1 VEKDLYRLNMGIN
14 SSFLLKYPEG
24 YLLIDTSFP
33 NDYGKIKDKLSRIP
47 VEISEINYIL
57 LTHYHHDHSGS
68 AAMLQ
73 EDTNA
78 RIIAHENAIPW
89 LAKGDGTIFAS
100 WVNLRINIIFAI
112 NEFLSKSVKDTSFP
126 PLQMGDDDII
136 ISGDDD
142 ETLRSIGIPGKILY
156 TPGHSQD
163 SISVVL
169 DDGRAF
175 IGDIAVDFPKFL
187 GTYYRAA
194 LIEDAKQMLESWEK
208 IINAG
213 ALTLYPAHG
222 PSFEVS
228 GLVSALKKFK

>member
-1 VEKDLYRLNMGIN
+1 MEKDLYRLNLGIN
-14 SSFLLKYPEG
+14 SSFLLKYSEG

-33 NDYGKIKDKLSRIP
+33 NDYKKLKEKIKSIP
-47 VEISEINYIL
+47 VEISDINYIL

-68 AAMLQ
+68 AAMLR
-73 EDTNA
+73 EETNA
-78 RIIAHENAIPW
+78 KIIAHKNAIPW
-89 LAKGDGTIFAS
+89 LAKGEGTVLAS
-100 WVNLRINIIFAI
+100 WVNLRVNIIFSI

-126 PLQMGDDDII
+126 PLQISDDDII

-142 ETLRSIGIPGKILY
+142 KTLRDIGIPGQILH
-156 TPGHSQD
+156 TPGHSND

-175 IGDIAVDFPKFL
+175 IGDIAIDFPKFL

-194 LIEDAKQMLESWEK
+194 LIENADQMLESWQK
-208 IINAG
+208 IIDAG

-228 GLVSALKKFK
+228 GLVSALEKFK